1 MLAGKEKTDAVPGK
15 GDPKGDPNAN
25 KGELL
30 PKNFAA
36 KYGQLNVNLFQYA
49 RANLLFAVNENEIFE
64 NFDLNFIR
72 NEYLKQSETQ
82 LRKLLRKLAFEEELG
97 FVDWQIEKYVYFLQ
111 NYIASAK
118 DSTNE
123 Q

>member
-1 MLAGKEKTDAVPGK
+1 
-15 GDPKGDPNAN
+15 
-25 KGELL
+25 
-30 PKNFAA
+30 
-36 KYGQLNVNLFQYA
+36 
-49 RANLLFAVNENEIFE
+49 VNENEIFE